1 MVALA
6 ERRKSNECV
15 MLDLQGGRGNLTKK
29 ERTALY
35 DSIGGLDPV
44 LRCTLLD
51 PPDGGVATRVIKV
64 YVDTATVPEPEPEL
78 VEGCEDG
85 SNLSVLDRV
94 EFGVLQLVRQVLA
107 DGDTLAGC
115 LSGSPQL
122 TAGAVASDEP
132 GAVASAAASET
143 AAALVALLQ
152 VFEGKQGHS
161 FHNFSGASLT
171 ASQRKCKRQLSRAA
185 CSSFL
190 LQEAGSGSEKG
201 WSVWA
206 VLTFTSPGFLFQQ
219 IQHMAGC
226 VLAVACGAVPLAHLV
241 DALRGGSGS
250 GVGGGGGGEIL
261 RVPCAPSGTLTLV
274 GCCYMRKLPRKDTK
288 PIWVGPRVAGGRGG
302 FRLGFVGADTTALL
316 DWHSGLHRAQ
326 TARWERHGNSSSGS
340 AGYVGS
346 GRPLAEWCENLQA
359 AAQEMWAEAATQEA
373 LAKRQLGTS
382 AAI

>member
-1 MVALA
+1 VCATLKIKPVPSTMGLMRDAIYLKLKLNEPSPA
-6 ERRKSNECV
+6 EAAASRRAEEEAAAAK
-15 MLDLQGGRGNLTKK
+15 
-29 ERTALY
+29 
-35 DSIGGLDPV
+35 
-44 LRCTLLD
+44 
-51 PPDGGVATRVIKV
+51 VATAAAAKTAKAEGHDLDERLQKRPKPKPPFGPPPQAEEECIMH
-64 YVDTATVPEPEPEL
+64 VDSQSDCPFWE
-78 VEGCEDG
+78 
-85 SNLSVLDRV
+85 N
-94 EFGVLQLVRQVLA
+94 
-107 DGDTLAGC
+107 
-115 LSGSPQL
+115 
-122 TAGAVASDEP
+122 VASGVVVWQNPLRAKPPAPPPPAVVGP
-132 GAVASAAASET
+132 GGTPASALSVASAGFDAN
-143 AAALVALLQ
+143 AL
-152 VFEGKQGHS
+152 G
-161 FHNFSGASLT
+161 
-171 ASQRKCKRQLSRAA
+171 
-185 CSSFL
+185 
-190 LQEAGSGSEKG
+190 
-201 WSVWA
+201 
-206 VLTFTSPGFLFQQ
+206 
-219 IQHMAGC
+219 
-226 VLAVACGAVPLAHLV
+226 
-241 DALRGGSGS
+241 GGSGS